1 MLRLK
6 VCRAAAVP
14 ALVVAH
20 PVLGTTLLRAP
31 KACLAPSPPNLKVAL
46 GHKVVGDA
54 PKVGHGLKA
63 GLGLKVGHGLR
74 GHAQAVSVQH
84 LA

>member
-14 ALVVAH
+14 ALVVARL
-20 PVLGTTLLRAP
+20 VLGTTLSRAL
-31 KACLAPSPPNLKVAL
+31 KACLAPNLPNLKVAP
-46 GHKVVGDA
+46 GHKVAGDV
-54 PKVGHGLKA
+54 PKVGLGLKA
-63 GLGLKVGHGLR
+63 GHSLKAGLGLR
-74 GHAQAVSVQH
+74 GHAQAASVQH